1 MAGSDIVTETSSPYE
16 RRRTVRGDGLDLAVW
31 ESARGGPTVVLVHGY
46 PDTHVV
52 WDPVADRL
60 AGRLHVVAYDTR
72 GAGASGVPDRVGRYG
87 LRHLVSD
94 LVAVLDAVAPDRPV
108 HLVGHDWGS
117 VQLWDA
123 VVRAKSDPRL
133 TGRIGSYTSISGPC
147 LDHLDIWAHR
157 ARNGSTVD
165 RRAALTQAAH
175 SCYAFAFQVPWLPEL
190 AVRHIGLRRVLAR
203 AERMADPHF
212 ASSLVDDACNGL
224 NLYRANLRGR
234 ERIAGG
240 PTTEVPVQLL
250 VPLHDRYVT
259 PAVYRDLGEFVPHL
273 TRVDIEAGHWV
284 VRTHPDEVA
293 AYVHGFVSSAAA
305 PPDANG

>member
-1 MAGSDIVTETSSPYE
+1 MAGSDNVAEVSSPYE
-16 RRRTVRGDGLDLAVW
+16 RRRTVRGGGLDLAVW
-31 ESARGGPTVVLVHGY
+31 ESGRAGPTVVLVHGY

-72 GAGASGVPDRVGRYG
+72 GAGASSVPGRVGCYG

-94 LVAVLDAVAPDRPV
+94 LVAVLDAVAPDRAV

-133 TGRIGSYTSISGPC
+133 IGRITSYTSISGPC

-157 ARNGSTVD
+157 ARTGSMAD
-165 RRAALTQAAH
+165 RRAALVQAAH
-175 SCYAFAFQVPWLPEL
+175 SWYAFAFLVPWLPEL
-190 AVRHIGLRRVLAR
+190 AVRHIGLHRVLAR
-203 AERMADPHF
+203 REQMVDPHF

-224 NLYRANLRGR
+224 NLYRANLRRR
-234 ERIAGG
+234 ERVPGG

-259 PAVYRDLGEFVPHL
+259 PAVYRDLGEFVPQL
-273 TRVDIEAGHWV
+273 TRVDVQAGHWV
-284 VRTHPDEVA
+284 VRTHPDDVA
-293 AYVHGFVSSAAA
+293 AHIRGFVI
-305 PPDANG
+305 P